1 MVNIEHSLGKALGFT
16 LRMFTKKLQEMF
28 DREKLPISVEQFVML
43 NIIHHHQ
50 ANNITQI
57 ELANYIGKDKSA
69 ILRHLDFMEGLKLLG
84 RVEDIN
90 DRRKKTLHLTNKG
103 NDILIKARKIEQN
116 LSSIVMKDMTH
127 PEIEKFIKTMD
138 HILANIIELEN
149 S

>member
-28 DREKLPISVEQFVML
+28 DAEKLPISVEQFVML

-50 ANNITQI
+50 ANKITQI
-57 ELANYIGKDKSA
+57 ELANYVGKDKSA

-103 NDILIKARKIEQN
+103 NDLLLKARNTEQK
-116 LSSIVMKDMTH
+116 LSLTVMKDMSNR
-127 PEIEKFIKTMD
+127 EIENFMKTMD
-138 HILANIIELEN
+138 QILLNIINLEN